1 MQPILLSYLI
11 CCSER
16 TGSTLLGDALIG
28 TGVAGRPRSYF
39 NRVAHYNLRIQRV
52 LGNAKD
58 DDKYLDKVIAAA
70 TTPNGVFGAKV
81 HWEHFLN
88 LIAKVERSSAAREV
102 TVPMSA
108 PGRLRVRFPDLRYI
122 WLVRKNAVARAIS
135 HYRVKKTNQW
145 QLDSRW
151 VADDTGG
158 EGAPGFDFDEIDAFV
173 RLGEAEDARWR
184 QYFRDHNILP
194 LDLAYEEVIQDL
206 GGTVRRVL
214 GFLGIP
220 AENVSLPP
228 PALRKQ
234 ADDRSRDWEARY
246 RRMCAEE
253 SE

>member
-145 QLDSRW
+145 QLELEVGCRRHRRRRS
-151 VADDTGG
+151 A
-158 EGAPGFDFDEIDAFV
+158 
-173 RLGEAEDARWR
+173 RLR
-184 QYFRDHNILP
+184 
-194 LDLAYEEVIQDL
+194 
-206 GGTVRRVL
+206 
-214 GFLGIP
+214 
-220 AENVSLPP
+220 
-228 PALRKQ
+228 LR
-234 ADDRSRDWEARY
+234 
-246 RRMCAEE
+246 
-253 SE
+253 